1 MKIDEFI
8 GQRAKEL
15 RLKNGVQP
23 EKVAVAL
30 SLTLESYS
38 ALELGKSTV
47 RAVTMFD
54 LAVFYDL
61 PVTYFLDGYESSFAR
76 DATGRTSS

>member
-15 RLKNGVQP
+15 RLKNGVTP

-30 SLTLESYS
+30 SLTLENYS
-38 ALELGKSTV
+38 ALELGRSTV

-54 LAVFYDL
+54 LAIFYDL
-61 PVTYFLDGYESSFAR
+61 PVTYFLDGYENPAVRNAAR
-76 DATGRTSS
+76 RTPS

>member
-15 RLKNGVQP
+15 RLQNGVQP

-30 SLTLESYS
+30 SLTLENYS
-38 ALELGKSTV
+38 ALELGRSTV

-61 PVTYFLDGYESSFAR
+61 PVTYFLDGYENPAVR
-76 DATGRTSS
+76 GETRKTSS